1 MSFESDLDKLA
12 AEVAKAAQLAATPF
26 ADRLDALKV
35 LTAFYSARKKHAKD
49 SDDDEGGFSFDKV
62 TEEKNGGTRKAIRA
76 D

>member
-1 MSFESDLDKLA
+1 MSFEADLDALA
-12 AEVAKAAQLAATPF
+12 AEVAKEAQAVGTPF

-49 SDDDEGGFSFDKV
+49 EDEDEGGFSFDKV
-62 TEEKNGGTRKAIRA
+62 TEEKNGRARKTIRA